1 MEVINLHIPD
11 GIIPLW
17 QSLIYWII
25 ALITLALYLY
35 KLSKSENKDKKLIDT
50 AVLSA
55 ATVVVSSLSIPSPFG
70 IPIHFFVIPLA
81 AILLGPLSGVAV
93 AFICFLVQFLFL
105 GMGGITSL
113 GVNTVTMGVVMS
125 FSTYLF
131 YKFTAEL
138 DEKLSIFSGTF
149 MGIVMGTIAQVLIFL
164 AAGVATLEMLM
175 ATLIPFYLFVAV
187 IEGIVNVFVILT
199 IGKIKP
205 ELLKLD
211 KL

>member
-1 MEVINLHIPD
+1 MHIPD

-25 ALITLALYLY
+25 TLITLAFYFY

-50 AVLSA
+50 AVLTA
-55 ATVVVSSLSIPSPFG
+55 ATVAVSSLSIPSPFG

-81 AILLGPLSGVAV
+81 TILLGPLSGVVV

-105 GMGGITSL
+105 GVGGITSL
-113 GVNTVTMGVVMS
+113 GVNTVTMGIVMS

-138 DEKLSIFSGTF
+138 DDKLSIFSGTF
-149 MGIVMGTIAQVLIFL
+149 MGIIMATIAQVLIFL

-187 IEGIVNVFVILT
+187 IEGIANVFVILT